1 MDKATCPQA
10 ILEYLTEKDISI
22 EFSSDATLLVKS
34 QKNEI
39 ELAGMKE
46 AHIKDA
52 VAFCNFWYWFE
63 QNNSEQRLS
72 EYEVATNLSKFRA
85 QQNDYL
91 CDPFLQLLALM
102 TMVQLYITGQ
112 EKMKIIKLSKMVF
125 Y

>member
-63 QNNSEQRLS
+63 QNNSEQTLS

-91 CDPFLQLLALM
+91 CDSFPAIVGFNDNGAI
-102 TMVQLYITGQ
+102 VHYRPK
-112 EKMKIIKLSKMVF
+112 KMKIIKLSKMVF